1 MIGTKLGNRYELLEK
16 VGEGGMAIV
25 YKAKCHYL
33 NRFVAIKILKDQFC
47 NDKEFVEKFKREATS
62 VASLSDNNIVN
73 IYDVG
78 SENNIHYIVMEYVD
92 GKTLKELIVEKG
104 KIESK
109 ETVRISKQI
118 ASALVCAHKNNIIHR
133 DIKPHNILVTKE
145 GIIKVTD
152 FGIAKASN
160 SATITNSSK
169 VMGSAHYFS
178 PEQAKGSFVD
188 SRTDIYSLGVVMYEM
203 LVGKVPFDG
212 ESPVSVAVK
221 HIQNEV
227 VSPREIDD
235 KIPESLNS
243 AVLKCLEKNPVKR
256 YQTIKDLEEDLARI
270 ENNEN
275 ILNGSSNISE
285 NDVTRVMDTAV
296 INDKIKEMAQNDDY
310 EDDDEYE
317 DDDYE
322 DDDEEDE
329 IEEKKKRSSKG
340 KTNKKLILGI
350 AMIVLFLVVGS
361 VSAYLAFNKAGGKKV
376 EVPNVVG
383 LTKEEAQKVLSE
395 KKLKLVVAQKV
406 KSDKKEGTIIESYP
420 KSGEKVAENS
430 EVRVSISSGNVV
442 VVPNLKG
449 MELDSAKKAIQDLK
463 LKVGNVKYEFNDNV
477 AAGKVISQT
486 PDVDAELKEGEEISL
501 VISNGPEIKYST
513 VPNLIG
519 KSIDAAQNALA
530 NAGLSMG
537 SSKAIITEDQSLD
550 GQVAS
555 QSIGAGQSIK
565 QGSSVSISYYKY
577 KKPEVKPDPKPD
589 PKPDND
595 NNSGDNNNSED
606 NDSDNGSDNGSGS
619 GSGSGSGGGSG
630 SGSGGGSGSG
640 SGGGSGSGSGNES
653 GGSGSGSGSGSGTQ
667 SGKNK

>member
-16 VGEGGMAIV
+16 VGEGGMATV

-33 NRFVAIKILKDQFC
+33 NRFVAIKILKEQFC
-47 NDKEFVEKFKREATS
+47 SDKEFVEKFKREATS

-104 KIESK
+104 KIDPK

-118 ASALVCAHKNNIIHR
+118 ASALVCAHRNNIIHR

-145 GIIKVTD
+145 GIVKVTD

-188 SRTDIYSLGVVMYEM
+188 SRTDIYSLGIVMYEM

-227 VSPREIDD
+227 VAPKEIDD

-243 AVLKCLEKNPVKR
+243 LVLKCLEKNPVKR
-256 YQTIKDLEEDLARI
+256 YQTIKNLEEDLARI

-296 INDKIKEMAQNDDY
+296 INDKIKEMAQND
-310 EDDDEYE
+310 E
-317 DDDYE
+317 YE
-322 DDDEEDE
+322 DDDEEYEDDDEEYEDEEDE
-329 IEEKKKRSSKG
+329 IEDKKKRSNKG

-350 AMIVLFLVVGS
+350 AMAVLFLVVGS
-361 VSAYLAFNKAGGKKV
+361 VSAYLAFNKSGGKKV

-383 LTKEEAQKVLSE
+383 LTKEEAEKVLSE

-406 KSDKKEGTIIESYP
+406 KNEKKEGTIIESYP

-449 MELDSAKKAIQDLK
+449 MELEAAKKAIQDLK

-477 AAGKVISQT
+477 ASGKVISQT
-486 PDVDAELKEGEEISL
+486 PDIDAELKEGEEISL

-519 KSIDAAQNALA
+519 KSIDGAQNALA

-537 SSKAIITEDQSLD
+537 GSKAIITEDQSLD

-577 KKPEVKPDPKPD
+577 KKPEPKPD
-589 PKPDND
+589 PKPDTDTGKDPGTDTGKNPGTD
-595 NNSGDNNNSED
+595 TGKDPGTD
-606 NDSDNGSDNGSGS
+606 TGKDPGTDTGKDPGTDPGTDT
-619 GSGSGSGGGSG
+619 GKDPGTDTGKD
-630 SGSGGGSGSG
+630 
-640 SGGGSGSGSGNES
+640 
-653 GGSGSGSGSGSGTQ
+653 SGTTP
-667 SGKNK
+667 KK

>member
-16 VGEGGMAIV
+16 VGEGGMATV

-33 NRFVAIKILKDQFC
+33 NRFVAIKILKEQFC
-47 NDKEFVEKFKREATS
+47 SDKEFVEKFKREATS

-104 KIESK
+104 KIDPK

-118 ASALVCAHKNNIIHR
+118 ASALVCAHRNNIIHR

-145 GIIKVTD
+145 GIVKVTD

-188 SRTDIYSLGVVMYEM
+188 SRTDIYSLGIVMYEM

-227 VSPREIDD
+227 VAPKEIDD

-243 AVLKCLEKNPVKR
+243 LVLKCLEKNPVKR
-256 YQTIKDLEEDLARI
+256 YQTIKNLEEDLARI

-296 INDKIKEMAQNDDY
+296 INDKIKEMAQND
-310 EDDDEYE
+310 E
-317 DDDYE
+317 YE
-322 DDDEEDE
+322 DDDEEYEDDDEEYEDEEDE
-329 IEEKKKRSSKG
+329 IEDKKKRSNKG

-350 AMIVLFLVVGS
+350 AMAVLFLVVGS
-361 VSAYLAFNKAGGKKV
+361 VSAYLAFNKSGGKKV

-406 KSDKKEGTIIESYP
+406 KNEKKEGTIIESYP

-449 MELDSAKKAIQDLK
+449 MELEAAKKAIQDLK

-486 PDVDAELKEGEEISL
+486 PDIDAELKEGEEISL

-519 KSIDAAQNALA
+519 KSIDGAQNALA

-537 SSKAIITEDQSLD
+537 GSKAIITEDQSLD

-577 KKPEVKPDPKPD
+577 KKPEPKPD
-589 PKPDND
+589 PKPDTDTGKDPGTDTGKNPGTD
-595 NNSGDNNNSED
+595 TGKDPGTD
-606 NDSDNGSDNGSGS
+606 TGKDPGTDTGKDPGTDPGTDT
-619 GSGSGSGGGSG
+619 GKDPGTDTGKD
-630 SGSGGGSGSG
+630 
-640 SGGGSGSGSGNES
+640 
-653 GGSGSGSGSGSGTQ
+653 SGTTP
-667 SGKNK
+667 KK

>member
-16 VGEGGMAIV
+16 VGEGGMAKV

-33 NRFVAIKILKDQFC
+33 NRFVAIKILKEQFC
-47 NDKEFVEKFKREATS
+47 SDKEFVEKFKREATS

-78 SENNIHYIVMEYVD
+78 SENDIHYIVMEYVD

-104 KIESK
+104 KIDPK

-118 ASALVCAHKNNIIHR
+118 ASALVCAHRNNIIHR

-145 GIIKVTD
+145 GIVKVTD

-188 SRTDIYSLGVVMYEM
+188 SRTDIYSLGIVMYEM

-227 VSPREIDD
+227 VAPKEIDD

-243 AVLKCLEKNPVKR
+243 LVLKCLEKNPVKR
-256 YQTIKDLEEDLARI
+256 YQTIKNLEEDLARI

-296 INDKIKEMAQNDDY
+296 INDKIKEMAQND
-310 EDDDEYE
+310 E
-317 DDDYE
+317 YE
-322 DDDEEDE
+322 DDDEEYEDDDEEYEDEEDE
-329 IEEKKKRSSKG
+329 IEDKKKRSNKG

-350 AMIVLFLVVGS
+350 AMAVLFLVVGS
-361 VSAYLAFNKAGGKKV
+361 VSAYLAFNKSGGKKV

-406 KSDKKEGTIIESYP
+406 KNEKKEGTIIESYP

-449 MELDSAKKAIQDLK
+449 MELEAAKKAIQDLK

-486 PDVDAELKEGEEISL
+486 PDIDAELKEGEEISL

-519 KSIDAAQNALA
+519 KSIDGAQNALA

-537 SSKAIITEDQSLD
+537 SSKAIITQDQSLD

-589 PKPDND
+589 TDTGKDPGTDTGKNPGTDTGKD
-595 NNSGDNNNSED
+595 PGTDTGKD
-606 NDSDNGSDNGSGS
+606 PGTDTGKDPGTDTGTDTGKDP
-619 GSGSGSGGGSG
+619 GTDTGKD
-630 SGSGGGSGSG
+630 
-640 SGGGSGSGSGNES
+640 
-653 GGSGSGSGSGSGTQ
+653 SGTTP
-667 SGKNK
+667 KK

>member
-16 VGEGGMAIV
+16 VGEGGMATV

-47 NDKEFVEKFKREATS
+47 SDKEFVEKFKREATS

-104 KIESK
+104 KIEPK

-118 ASALVCAHKNNIIHR
+118 ASALVCAHRNNIIHR

-188 SRTDIYSLGVVMYEM
+188 SRTDIYSLGIVMYEM

-227 VSPREIDD
+227 VAPKEIDD

-243 AVLKCLEKNPVKR
+243 VVLKCLEKNPVKR
-256 YQTIKDLEEDLARI
+256 YQTIKNLEEDLARI
-270 ENNEN
+270 ENNES
-275 ILNGSSNISE
+275 ILNGSSNMSE

-296 INDKIKEMAQNDDY
+296 INDKIKEMAQNDEY
-310 EDDDEYE
+310 EDDDEEYEDDEYE
-317 DDDYE
+317 DD
-322 DDDEEDE
+322 EDE
-329 IEEKKKRSSKG
+329 IEDKKKRSNKG

-350 AMIVLFLVVGS
+350 AMAVLFLVVGS
-361 VSAYLAFNKAGGKKV
+361 VSAYLAFNKSGGKKV

-406 KSDKKEGTIIESYP
+406 KSEKKEGTIIESYP

-449 MELDSAKKAIQDLK
+449 MELDSAKKAIQDIK

-501 VISNGPEIKYST
+501 VVSNGPEIKYST

-565 QGSSVSISYYKY
+565 QDSSVSISYYKY

-589 PKPDND
+589 TDKNPGTDTGKNPGTDTGKDPGTDTGKDPEKPDPEKPDPEKPDPEKPDPEKPTNP
-595 NNSGDNNNSED
+595 
-606 NDSDNGSDNGSGS
+606 
-619 GSGSGSGGGSG
+619 
-630 SGSGGGSGSG
+630 
-640 SGGGSGSGSGNES
+640 
-653 GGSGSGSGSGSGTQ
+653 Q
-667 SGKNK
+667 K

>member
-16 VGEGGMAIV
+16 VGEGGMATV

-33 NRFVAIKILKDQFC
+33 NRFVAIKILKEQFC
-47 NDKEFVEKFKREATS
+47 SDKEFVEKFKREATS

-104 KIESK
+104 KIDPK

-118 ASALVCAHKNNIIHR
+118 ASALVCAHRNNIIHR

-145 GIIKVTD
+145 GIVKVTD

-188 SRTDIYSLGVVMYEM
+188 SRTDIYSLGIVMYEM

-227 VSPREIDD
+227 VAPKEIDD

-243 AVLKCLEKNPVKR
+243 LVLKCLEKNPVKR
-256 YQTIKDLEEDLARI
+256 YQTIKNLEEDLARI

-296 INDKIKEMAQNDDY
+296 INDKIKEMAQND
-310 EDDDEYE
+310 E
-317 DDDYE
+317 YE
-322 DDDEEDE
+322 DDDEEYEDDDEEYEDEEDE
-329 IEEKKKRSSKG
+329 IEDKKKRSNKG

-350 AMIVLFLVVGS
+350 AMAVLFLVVGS
-361 VSAYLAFNKAGGKKV
+361 VSAYLAFNKSGGKKV

-406 KSDKKEGTIIESYP
+406 KNEKKEGTIIESYP

-449 MELDSAKKAIQDLK
+449 MELEAAKKAIQDLK

-486 PDVDAELKEGEEISL
+486 PDIDAELKEGEEISL

-519 KSIDAAQNALA
+519 KSIDGAQNALA

-537 SSKAIITEDQSLD
+537 GSKAIITEDQSLD

-577 KKPEVKPDPKPD
+577 KKPEPKPD
-589 PKPDND
+589 PKPDTDTGKDPGTDTGKNPGTD
-595 NNSGDNNNSED
+595 TGKDPGTD
-606 NDSDNGSDNGSGS
+606 TGKDPGTDTGKDPGTDPGTDT
-619 GSGSGSGGGSG
+619 GKDPGTDTGKD
-630 SGSGGGSGSG
+630 
-640 SGGGSGSGSGNES
+640 
-653 GGSGSGSGSGSGTQ
+653 SGTTP
-667 SGKNK
+667 KKIIC

>member
-16 VGEGGMAIV
+16 VGEGGMATV

-33 NRFVAIKILKDQFC
+33 NRFVAIKILKEQFC
-47 NDKEFVEKFKREATS
+47 SDKEFVEKFKREATS

-104 KIESK
+104 KIDPK

-118 ASALVCAHKNNIIHR
+118 ASALVCAHRNNIIHR

-145 GIIKVTD
+145 GIVKVTD

-188 SRTDIYSLGVVMYEM
+188 SRTDIYSLGIVMYEM

-227 VSPREIDD
+227 VAPKEIDD

-243 AVLKCLEKNPVKR
+243 LVLKCLEKNPVKR
-256 YQTIKDLEEDLARI
+256 YQTIKNLEEDLARI

-296 INDKIKEMAQNDDY
+296 INDKIKEMAQND
-310 EDDDEYE
+310 E
-317 DDDYE
+317 YE
-322 DDDEEDE
+322 DDDEEYEDDDGEYEDEEDE
-329 IEEKKKRSSKG
+329 IEDKKKRSNKG

-350 AMIVLFLVVGS
+350 AMAVLFLVVGS
-361 VSAYLAFNKAGGKKV
+361 VSAYLAFNKSGGKKV

-406 KSDKKEGTIIESYP
+406 KNEKKEGTIIESYP

-449 MELDSAKKAIQDLK
+449 MELEAAKKAIQDLK

-486 PDVDAELKEGEEISL
+486 PDIDAELKEGEEISL

-519 KSIDAAQNALA
+519 KSIDGAQNALA

-537 SSKAIITEDQSLD
+537 GSKAIITEDQSLD

-577 KKPEVKPDPKPD
+577 KKPEPKPD
-589 PKPDND
+589 PKPDTDTGKDPGTDTGKNPGTD
-595 NNSGDNNNSED
+595 TGKDPGTD
-606 NDSDNGSDNGSGS
+606 TGKDPGTDTGKDPGTDPGTDT
-619 GSGSGSGGGSG
+619 GKDPGTDTGKD
-630 SGSGGGSGSG
+630 
-640 SGGGSGSGSGNES
+640 
-653 GGSGSGSGSGSGTQ
+653 SGTTP
-667 SGKNK
+667 KK

>member
-16 VGEGGMAIV
+16 VGEGGMATV

-47 NDKEFVEKFKREATS
+47 SDKEFVEKFKREATS

-118 ASALVCAHKNNIIHR
+118 ASALVCAHRNNIIHR

-178 PEQAKGSFVD
+178 PEQAKGGFVD
-188 SRTDIYSLGVVMYEM
+188 SRTDIYSLGIVMYEM

-227 VSPREIDD
+227 VAPKEIDD

-243 AVLKCLEKNPVKR
+243 VVLKCLEKNPVKR
-256 YQTIKDLEEDLARI
+256 YQTIKNLEEDLARI
-270 ENNEN
+270 ENNES

-296 INDKIKEMAQNDDY
+296 INDKIKEMAQND
-310 EDDDEYE
+310 E
-317 DDDYE
+317 YE
-322 DDDEEDE
+322 DDDEEYEDDEYEDEEDE
-329 IEEKKKRSSKG
+329 IEDKKKRSNKG

-350 AMIVLFLVVGS
+350 AMAVLFLVVGS
-361 VSAYLAFNKAGGKKV
+361 VSAYLAFNKSGGKKV

-406 KSDKKEGTIIESYP
+406 KNEKKEGTIIESYP

-449 MELDSAKKAIQDLK
+449 MELEAAKKAIQDLK

-486 PDVDAELKEGEEISL
+486 PDIDAELKEGEEISL

-519 KSIDAAQNALA
+519 KSIDGAQNALA

-537 SSKAIITEDQSLD
+537 SSKAIITQDQSLD

-589 PKPDND
+589 TDKNPGTDTGKNPGTDTGKDPGTDTGKEPGTDTGKDPEKPDPEKPDPEKPTNP
-595 NNSGDNNNSED
+595 
-606 NDSDNGSDNGSGS
+606 
-619 GSGSGSGGGSG
+619 
-630 SGSGGGSGSG
+630 
-640 SGGGSGSGSGNES
+640 
-653 GGSGSGSGSGSGTQ
+653 Q
-667 SGKNK
+667 K

>member
-16 VGEGGMAIV
+16 VGEGGMATV

-33 NRFVAIKILKDQFC
+33 NRFVAIKILKEQFC
-47 NDKEFVEKFKREATS
+47 SDKEFVEKFKREATS

-104 KIESK
+104 KIDPK

-118 ASALVCAHKNNIIHR
+118 ASALVCAHRNNIIHR

-145 GIIKVTD
+145 GIVKVTD

-188 SRTDIYSLGVVMYEM
+188 SRTDIYSLGIVMYEM

-227 VSPREIDD
+227 VAPKEIDD

-243 AVLKCLEKNPVKR
+243 LVLKCLEKNPVKR

-296 INDKIKEMAQNDDY
+296 INDKIKEMAQND
-310 EDDDEYE
+310 E
-317 DDDYE
+317 YE
-322 DDDEEDE
+322 DDDEEYEEDE
-329 IEEKKKRSSKG
+329 YEDEEDEEEDKKKRSNKG

-350 AMIVLFLVVGS
+350 AMAVLFLVVGS
-361 VSAYLAFNKAGGKKV
+361 VSAYLAFNKSGGKKV

-383 LTKEEAQKVLSE
+383 LTKEEAEKVLSE

-406 KSDKKEGTIIESYP
+406 KSDKKEGTILESYP

-430 EVRVSISSGNVV
+430 EVRVSISSGKVV

-449 MELDSAKKAIQDLK
+449 IELDSAKKTIQDSKLK
-463 LKVGNVKYEFNDNV
+463 LGNVKYEFNDNV
-477 AAGKVISQT
+477 AAGKIISQT
-486 PDVDAELKEGEEISL
+486 PDVDAEVEEGAEISL
-501 VISNGPEIKYST
+501 VVSNGPEIKYST

-519 KSIDAAQNALA
+519 KSIDGAQNALA

-537 SSKAIITEDQSLD
+537 GSKAIITEDQSLD

-589 PKPDND
+589 TDTNKDP
-595 NNSGDNNNSED
+595 
-606 NDSDNGSDNGSGS
+606 
-619 GSGSGSGGGSG
+619 
-630 SGSGGGSGSG
+630 
-640 SGGGSGSGSGNES
+640 
-653 GGSGSGSGSGSGTQ
+653 GTDT
-667 SGKNK
+667 GKNPGTDTGKDPGTDTGKDPGTDAGKDPGTDTDTGKDPGTDTGKDPGTTPKK

>member
-16 VGEGGMAIV
+16 VGEGGMATV

-47 NDKEFVEKFKREATS
+47 SDKEFVEKFKREATS

-104 KIESK
+104 KIEPK

-118 ASALVCAHKNNIIHR
+118 ASALVCAHRNNIIHR

-178 PEQAKGSFVD
+178 PEQAKGGFVD
-188 SRTDIYSLGVVMYEM
+188 SRTDIYSLGIVMYEM

-227 VSPREIDD
+227 VAPKEIDD

-243 AVLKCLEKNPVKR
+243 VVLKCLEKNPVKR
-256 YQTIKDLEEDLARI
+256 YQTIKNLEEDLARI
-270 ENNEN
+270 ENNES

-296 INDKIKEMAQNDDY
+296 INDKIKEMAQNDEY
-310 EDDDEYE
+310 EDDDEEYEDDEYE
-317 DDDYE
+317 DDEYE
-322 DDDEEDE
+322 DEEDE
-329 IEEKKKRSSKG
+329 IEDKKKRSNKG

-350 AMIVLFLVVGS
+350 AMAVLFLVVGS
-361 VSAYLAFNKAGGKKV
+361 VSAYLAFNKSGGKKV

-406 KSDKKEGTIIESYP
+406 KNEKKEGTIIESYP

-449 MELDSAKKAIQDLK
+449 MELEAAKKAIQDLK

-486 PDVDAELKEGEEISL
+486 PDIDAELKEGEEISL

-519 KSIDAAQNALA
+519 KSIDGAQNALA

-537 SSKAIITEDQSLD
+537 SSKAIITQDQSLD

-589 PKPDND
+589 TDKNPGTDTGKNPGTDTGKDPEKPDPEKPD
-595 NNSGDNNNSED
+595 P
-606 NDSDNGSDNGSGS
+606 
-619 GSGSGSGGGSG
+619 
-630 SGSGGGSGSG
+630 
-640 SGGGSGSGSGNES
+640 
-653 GGSGSGSGSGSGTQ
+653 
-667 SGKNK
+667 GKDPEKPDPEKPDPEKPDPEKPTNPQK

>member
-16 VGEGGMAIV
+16 VGEGGMATV

-47 NDKEFVEKFKREATS
+47 SDKEFVEKFKREATS

-104 KIESK
+104 KIEPK

-118 ASALVCAHKNNIIHR
+118 ASALVCAHRNNIIHR

-188 SRTDIYSLGVVMYEM
+188 SRTDIYSLGIVMYEM

-227 VSPREIDD
+227 VAPKEIDD

-243 AVLKCLEKNPVKR
+243 VVLKCLEKNPVKR
-256 YQTIKDLEEDLARI
+256 YQTIKNLEEDLARI
-270 ENNEN
+270 ENNES
-275 ILNGSSNISE
+275 ILNGSSNMLE

-296 INDKIKEMAQNDDY
+296 INDKIKEMAQNDEY
-310 EDDDEYE
+310 EDDDEEYEDDEYE
-317 DDDYE
+317 DD
-322 DDDEEDE
+322 EDE
-329 IEEKKKRSSKG
+329 IEDKKKRSNKG

-350 AMIVLFLVVGS
+350 AMAVLFLVVGS
-361 VSAYLAFNKAGGKKV
+361 VSAYLAFNKSGGKKV

-406 KSDKKEGTIIESYP
+406 KSEKKEGTIIESYP

-449 MELDSAKKAIQDLK
+449 MELDPAKKAIQDIK

-501 VISNGPEIKYST
+501 VVSNGPEIKYST

-565 QGSSVSISYYKY
+565 QDSSVSISYYKY

-589 PKPDND
+589 TDKNPGTDTGKNPGTDTGKDPGTDTGKDPEKPDPEKPDPEKPDPEKPDPEKPTNP
-595 NNSGDNNNSED
+595 
-606 NDSDNGSDNGSGS
+606 
-619 GSGSGSGGGSG
+619 
-630 SGSGGGSGSG
+630 
-640 SGGGSGSGSGNES
+640 
-653 GGSGSGSGSGSGTQ
+653 Q
-667 SGKNK
+667 K

>member
-16 VGEGGMAIV
+16 VGEGGMATV

-33 NRFVAIKILKDQFC
+33 NRFVAIKILKEQFC
-47 NDKEFVEKFKREATS
+47 SDKEFVEKFKREATS

-104 KIESK
+104 KIDPK

-118 ASALVCAHKNNIIHR
+118 ASALVCAHRNNIIHR

-145 GIIKVTD
+145 GIVKVTD

-188 SRTDIYSLGVVMYEM
+188 SRTDIYSLGIVMYEM

-227 VSPREIDD
+227 VAPKEIDD

-243 AVLKCLEKNPVKR
+243 LVLKCLEKNPVKR
-256 YQTIKDLEEDLARI
+256 YQTIKNLEEDLARI

-275 ILNGSSNISE
+275 ILNGSTNISE

-296 INDKIKEMAQNDDY
+296 INDKIKEMAQND
-310 EDDDEYE
+310 E
-317 DDDYE
+317 YE
-322 DDDEEDE
+322 DDDEEYEDDDEEYEDEEDE
-329 IEEKKKRSSKG
+329 IEDKKKRSNKG

-350 AMIVLFLVVGS
+350 AMAVLFLVVGS
-361 VSAYLAFNKAGGKKV
+361 VSAYLAFNKSGGKKV

-406 KSDKKEGTIIESYP
+406 KNEKKEGTIIESYP

-449 MELDSAKKAIQDLK
+449 MELEAAKKAIQDLK

-486 PDVDAELKEGEEISL
+486 PDIDAELKEGEEISL

-519 KSIDAAQNALA
+519 KSIDGAQNALA

-537 SSKAIITEDQSLD
+537 GSKAIITEDQSLD

-577 KKPEVKPDPKPD
+577 KKPEPKPD
-589 PKPDND
+589 PKPDTDTGKDPGTDTGKNPGTD
-595 NNSGDNNNSED
+595 TGKDPGTD
-606 NDSDNGSDNGSGS
+606 TGKDPGTDTGKDPGTDTGTDT
-619 GSGSGSGGGSG
+619 GKDPGTDTGKD
-630 SGSGGGSGSG
+630 
-640 SGGGSGSGSGNES
+640 
-653 GGSGSGSGSGSGTQ
+653 SGTTP
-667 SGKNK
+667 KK

>member
-16 VGEGGMAIV
+16 VGEGGMATV

-47 NDKEFVEKFKREATS
+47 SDKEFVEKFKREATS

-118 ASALVCAHKNNIIHR
+118 ASALVCAHRNNIIHR

-178 PEQAKGSFVD
+178 PEQAKGGFVD
-188 SRTDIYSLGVVMYEM
+188 SRTDIYSLGIVMYEM

-227 VSPREIDD
+227 VAPKEIDD

-243 AVLKCLEKNPVKR
+243 VVLKCLEKNPVKR
-256 YQTIKDLEEDLARI
+256 YQTIKNLEEDLARI
-270 ENNEN
+270 ENNES

-296 INDKIKEMAQNDDY
+296 INDKIKEMAQND
-310 EDDDEYE
+310 E
-317 DDDYE
+317 YE
-322 DDDEEDE
+322 DDDEEYEDDEYEDEEDE
-329 IEEKKKRSSKG
+329 IEDKKKRSNKG

-350 AMIVLFLVVGS
+350 AMAVLFLVVGS
-361 VSAYLAFNKAGGKKV
+361 VSAYLAFNKSGGKKV

-406 KSDKKEGTIIESYP
+406 KNEKKEGTIIESYP

-449 MELDSAKKAIQDLK
+449 MELEAAKKAIQDLK

-486 PDVDAELKEGEEISL
+486 PDIDAELKEGEEISL

-519 KSIDAAQNALA
+519 KSIDGAQNALA

-537 SSKAIITEDQSLD
+537 SSKAIITQDQSLD

-589 PKPDND
+589 TGKDPGTDTGKEPGTDTGKDPEKPDPEKPDPEKPDPEKPTNP
-595 NNSGDNNNSED
+595 
-606 NDSDNGSDNGSGS
+606 
-619 GSGSGSGGGSG
+619 
-630 SGSGGGSGSG
+630 
-640 SGGGSGSGSGNES
+640 
-653 GGSGSGSGSGSGTQ
+653 Q
-667 SGKNK
+667 K

>member
-16 VGEGGMAIV
+16 VGEGGMATV

-33 NRFVAIKILKDQFC
+33 NRFVAIKILKEQFC
-47 NDKEFVEKFKREATS
+47 SDKEFVEKFKREATS

-104 KIESK
+104 KIDPK

-118 ASALVCAHKNNIIHR
+118 ASALVCAHRNNIIHR

-145 GIIKVTD
+145 GIVKVTD

-188 SRTDIYSLGVVMYEM
+188 SRTDIYSLGIVMYEM

-227 VSPREIDD
+227 VAPKEIDD
-235 KIPESLNS
+235 KIPEGLNS
-243 AVLKCLEKNPVKR
+243 LVLKCLEKNPVKR
-256 YQTIKDLEEDLARI
+256 YQTIKNLEEDLARI

-296 INDKIKEMAQNDDY
+296 INDKIKEMAQND
-310 EDDDEYE
+310 E
-317 DDDYE
+317 YE
-322 DDDEEDE
+322 DDDEEYEDDDEEYEDEEDE
-329 IEEKKKRSSKG
+329 IEDKKKRSNKG

-350 AMIVLFLVVGS
+350 AMAVLFLVVGS
-361 VSAYLAFNKAGGKKV
+361 VSAYLAFNKSGGKKV

-383 LTKEEAQKVLSE
+383 LTKEEAEKVLSE

-406 KSDKKEGTIIESYP
+406 KNEKKEGTIIESYP

-449 MELDSAKKAIQDLK
+449 MELEAAKKAIQDLK

-477 AAGKVISQT
+477 ASGKVISQT
-486 PDVDAELKEGEEISL
+486 PDIDAELKEGEEISL

-519 KSIDAAQNALA
+519 KSIDGAQNALA

-537 SSKAIITEDQSLD
+537 GSKAIITEDQSLD

-577 KKPEVKPDPKPD
+577 KKPEPKPD
-589 PKPDND
+589 PKPDTDTGKDPGTDTGKNPGTD
-595 NNSGDNNNSED
+595 TGKDPGTD
-606 NDSDNGSDNGSGS
+606 TGKDPGTDTGKDPGTDPGTDT
-619 GSGSGSGGGSG
+619 GKDPGTDTGKD
-630 SGSGGGSGSG
+630 
-640 SGGGSGSGSGNES
+640 
-653 GGSGSGSGSGSGTQ
+653 SGTTP
-667 SGKNK
+667 KK

>member
-16 VGEGGMAIV
+16 VGEGGMATV

-47 NDKEFVEKFKREATS
+47 SDKEFVEKFKREATS

-104 KIESK
+104 KIEPK

-118 ASALVCAHKNNIIHR
+118 ASALVCAHRNNIIHR

-178 PEQAKGSFVD
+178 PEQAKGGFVD
-188 SRTDIYSLGVVMYEM
+188 SRTDIYSLGIVMYEM

-227 VSPREIDD
+227 VAPKEIDD

-243 AVLKCLEKNPVKR
+243 VVLKCLEKNPVKR
-256 YQTIKDLEEDLARI
+256 YQTIKNLEEDLARI
-270 ENNEN
+270 ENNES

-296 INDKIKEMAQNDDY
+296 INDKIKEMAQND
-310 EDDDEYE
+310 E
-317 DDDYE
+317 YE
-322 DDDEEDE
+322 DDDEEYEDDEYEDEEDE
-329 IEEKKKRSSKG
+329 IEDKKKRSNKG

-350 AMIVLFLVVGS
+350 AMAVLFLVVGS
-361 VSAYLAFNKAGGKKV
+361 VSAYLAFNKSGGKKV

-406 KSDKKEGTIIESYP
+406 KNEKKEGTIIESYP

-449 MELDSAKKAIQDLK
+449 MELEAAKKAIQDLK

-486 PDVDAELKEGEEISL
+486 PDIDAELKEGEEISL

-519 KSIDAAQNALA
+519 KSIDGAQNALA

-537 SSKAIITEDQSLD
+537 GSKAIITQDQSLD

-589 PKPDND
+589 TDKNPGTDTGKNPGTDTGKDPEKPDPEKPD
-595 NNSGDNNNSED
+595 P
-606 NDSDNGSDNGSGS
+606 
-619 GSGSGSGGGSG
+619 
-630 SGSGGGSGSG
+630 
-640 SGGGSGSGSGNES
+640 
-653 GGSGSGSGSGSGTQ
+653 
-667 SGKNK
+667 GKDPEKPDPEKPDPEKPDPEKPTNPQK

>member
-16 VGEGGMAIV
+16 VGEGGMATV

-33 NRFVAIKILKDQFC
+33 NRFVAIKILKEQFC
-47 NDKEFVEKFKREATS
+47 SDKEFVEKFKREATS

-104 KIESK
+104 KIDPK

-118 ASALVCAHKNNIIHR
+118 ASALVCAHRNNIIHR

-145 GIIKVTD
+145 GIVKVTD

-188 SRTDIYSLGVVMYEM
+188 SRTDIYSLGIVMYEM

-227 VSPREIDD
+227 VAPKEIDD

-243 AVLKCLEKNPVKR
+243 LVLKCLEKNPVKR
-256 YQTIKDLEEDLARI
+256 YQTIKNLEEDLARI

-296 INDKIKEMAQNDDY
+296 INDKIKEMAQND
-310 EDDDEYE
+310 E
-317 DDDYE
+317 YE
-322 DDDEEDE
+322 DDDEEYEDDDEEYEDEEDE
-329 IEEKKKRSSKG
+329 IEDKKKRSNKG

-350 AMIVLFLVVGS
+350 AMAVLFLVVGS
-361 VSAYLAFNKAGGKKV
+361 VSAYLAFNKSGGKKV

-406 KSDKKEGTIIESYP
+406 KNEKKEGTIIESYP

-449 MELDSAKKAIQDLK
+449 MELEAAKKAIQDLK

-486 PDVDAELKEGEEISL
+486 PDIDAELKEGEEISL

-519 KSIDAAQNALA
+519 KSIDGAQNALA

-537 SSKAIITEDQSLD
+537 DSKAIITEDQSLD

-577 KKPEVKPDPKPD
+577 KKPEPKPD
-589 PKPDND
+589 PKPDTDTGKNPGTD
-595 NNSGDNNNSED
+595 TGKNPGTDTGKD
-606 NDSDNGSDNGSGS
+606 PGTDTGKDPGTDTGKDPGTDT
-619 GSGSGSGGGSG
+619 GTDTGKDPGTDTGKD
-630 SGSGGGSGSG
+630 
-640 SGGGSGSGSGNES
+640 
-653 GGSGSGSGSGSGTQ
+653 SGTTP
-667 SGKNK
+667 KK

>member
-47 NDKEFVEKFKREATS
+47 SDKEFVEKFKREATS

-104 KIESK
+104 KIEPK

-118 ASALVCAHKNNIIHR
+118 ASALVCAHRNNIIHR

-188 SRTDIYSLGVVMYEM
+188 SRTDIYSLGIVMYEM

-227 VSPREIDD
+227 VAPKEIDD
-235 KIPESLNS
+235 KIPESVNS
-243 AVLKCLEKNPVKR
+243 LVLKCLEKNPIKR
-256 YQTIKDLEEDLARI
+256 YQTIKSLEEDLARI
-270 ENNEN
+270 ENNES
-275 ILNGSSNISE
+275 ILNGSSNMSE

-296 INDKIKEMAQNDDY
+296 INDKIKEMAQND
-310 EDDDEYE
+310 E
-317 DDDYE
+317 YE
-322 DDDEEDE
+322 DDDEEYEDDEYEDEEDE
-329 IEEKKKRSSKG
+329 IEDKKKRSNKG

-350 AMIVLFLVVGS
+350 AMAVLFLVVGS
-361 VSAYLAFNKAGGKKV
+361 VSAYLAFNKSGGKKV

-383 LTKEEAQKVLSE
+383 LTKEEAEKVLRE

-430 EVRVSISSGNVV
+430 EVRVSISSGKVL

-449 MELDSAKKAIQDLK
+449 MELDAAKKAIQDLK
-463 LKVGNVKYEFNDNV
+463 LKIGNVKYEFNDNV

-501 VISNGPEIKYST
+501 VISNGPEVKYST

-519 KSIDAAQNALA
+519 KSIDGAQNALA

-537 SSKAIITEDQSLD
+537 GSKAIITEDQSLD

-577 KKPEVKPDPKPD
+577 KKPKPEPKPE
-589 PKPDND
+589 PE
-595 NNSGDNNNSED
+595 NNN
-606 NDSDNGSDNGSGS
+606 NNNT
-619 GSGSGSGGGSG
+619 
-630 SGSGGGSGSG
+630 
-640 SGGGSGSGSGNES
+640 N
-653 GGSGSGSGSGSGTQ
+653 
-667 SGKNK
+667 NNNNNNN

>member
-16 VGEGGMAIV
+16 VGEGGMATV

-33 NRFVAIKILKDQFC
+33 NRFVAIKILKEQFC
-47 NDKEFVEKFKREATS
+47 SDKEFVEKFKREATS

-104 KIESK
+104 RIDPK

-118 ASALVCAHKNNIIHR
+118 ASALVCAHRNNIIHR

-145 GIIKVTD
+145 GIVKVTD

-188 SRTDIYSLGVVMYEM
+188 SRTDIYSLGIVMYEM

-227 VSPREIDD
+227 VAPKEIDD

-243 AVLKCLEKNPVKR
+243 LVLKCLEKNPVKR
-256 YQTIKDLEEDLARI
+256 YQTIKNLEEDLARI

-296 INDKIKEMAQNDDY
+296 INDKIKEMAQNN
-310 EDDDEYE
+310 E
-317 DDDYE
+317 YE
-322 DDDEEDE
+322 DDDEEYEDDDEEYEDDDEEYEDEEDE
-329 IEEKKKRSSKG
+329 IEDKKKRSNKG

-350 AMIVLFLVVGS
+350 AMAVLFLVVGS
-361 VSAYLAFNKAGGKKV
+361 VSAYLAFNKSGGKKV

-406 KSDKKEGTIIESYP
+406 KNEKKEGTIIESYP

-449 MELDSAKKAIQDLK
+449 MELEAAKKAIQDLK

-486 PDVDAELKEGEEISL
+486 PDIDAELKEGEEISL

-519 KSIDAAQNALA
+519 KSIDGAQNALA

-537 SSKAIITEDQSLD
+537 GSKAIITEDQSLD

-577 KKPEVKPDPKPD
+577 KKPDPKPD
-589 PKPDND
+589 PKPDTDTGKDPGTDTGKNPGTD
-595 NNSGDNNNSED
+595 TGKDPGTD
-606 NDSDNGSDNGSGS
+606 TGKDPGTDTGKDPGTDTGTDT
-619 GSGSGSGGGSG
+619 GKDPGTDTGKD
-630 SGSGGGSGSG
+630 
-640 SGGGSGSGSGNES
+640 
-653 GGSGSGSGSGSGTQ
+653 SGTTP
-667 SGKNK
+667 KK

>member
-16 VGEGGMAIV
+16 VGEGGMATV

-33 NRFVAIKILKDQFC
+33 NRFVAIKILKEQFC
-47 NDKEFVEKFKREATS
+47 SDKEFVEKFKREATS

-104 KIESK
+104 KIDPK

-118 ASALVCAHKNNIIHR
+118 ASALVCAHRNNIIHR

-145 GIIKVTD
+145 GIVKVTD

-188 SRTDIYSLGVVMYEM
+188 SRTDIYSLGIVMYEM

-227 VSPREIDD
+227 VAPKEIDD

-243 AVLKCLEKNPVKR
+243 LVLKCLEKNPVKR
-256 YQTIKDLEEDLARI
+256 YQTIKNLEEDLARI

-296 INDKIKEMAQNDDY
+296 INDKIKEMAQND
-310 EDDDEYE
+310 E
-317 DDDYE
+317 YE
-322 DDDEEDE
+322 DDDEEYEDDDEEYEDEEDE
-329 IEEKKKRSSKG
+329 IEDKKKRSNKG

-350 AMIVLFLVVGS
+350 AMAVLFLVVGS
-361 VSAYLAFNKAGGKKV
+361 VSAYLAFNKSGGKKV

-406 KSDKKEGTIIESYP
+406 KNEKKEGTIIESYP

-449 MELDSAKKAIQDLK
+449 MELEAAKKAIQDLK

-486 PDVDAELKEGEEISL
+486 PDIDAELKEGEEISL

-519 KSIDAAQNALA
+519 KSIDGAQNALA

-537 SSKAIITEDQSLD
+537 GSKAIITEDQSLD

-577 KKPEVKPDPKPD
+577 KKPEPKPD
-589 PKPDND
+589 PKPDTDTGKDPGTDTGKNPGTD
-595 NNSGDNNNSED
+595 TGKDPGTD
-606 NDSDNGSDNGSGS
+606 TGKDPGTDTGKDPGTDTGTDT
-619 GSGSGSGGGSG
+619 GKDPGTDTGKDPGTDTGKD
-630 SGSGGGSGSG
+630 
-640 SGGGSGSGSGNES
+640 
-653 GGSGSGSGSGSGTQ
+653 SGTTP
-667 SGKNK
+667 KK

>member
-16 VGEGGMAIV
+16 VGEGGMATV

-33 NRFVAIKILKDQFC
+33 NRFVAIKILKEQFC
-47 NDKEFVEKFKREATS
+47 SDKEFVEKFKREATS

-104 KIESK
+104 RIDPK

-118 ASALVCAHKNNIIHR
+118 ASALVCAHRNNIIHR

-145 GIIKVTD
+145 GIVKVTD

-188 SRTDIYSLGVVMYEM
+188 SRTDIYSLGIVMYEM

-227 VSPREIDD
+227 VAPKEIDD

-243 AVLKCLEKNPVKR
+243 LVLKCLEKNPVKR
-256 YQTIKDLEEDLARI
+256 YQTIKNLEEDLARI

-296 INDKIKEMAQNDDY
+296 INDKIKEMAQNN
-310 EDDDEYE
+310 E
-317 DDDYE
+317 YE
-322 DDDEEDE
+322 DDDEEYEDDDEEYEDEEDE
-329 IEEKKKRSSKG
+329 IEDKKKRSNKG

-350 AMIVLFLVVGS
+350 AMAVLFLVVGS
-361 VSAYLAFNKAGGKKV
+361 VSAYLAFNKSGGKKV

-406 KSDKKEGTIIESYP
+406 KNEKKEGTIIESYP

-449 MELDSAKKAIQDLK
+449 MELEAAKKAIQDLK

-486 PDVDAELKEGEEISL
+486 PDIDAELKEGEEISL

-519 KSIDAAQNALA
+519 KSIDGAQNALA

-537 SSKAIITEDQSLD
+537 GSKAIITEDQSLD

-577 KKPEVKPDPKPD
+577 KKPDPKPD
-589 PKPDND
+589 PKPDTDTGKDPGTDTGKNPGTD
-595 NNSGDNNNSED
+595 TGKDPGTD
-606 NDSDNGSDNGSGS
+606 TGKDPGTDTGKDPGTDTGTDT
-619 GSGSGSGGGSG
+619 GKDPGTDTGKD
-630 SGSGGGSGSG
+630 
-640 SGGGSGSGSGNES
+640 
-653 GGSGSGSGSGSGTQ
+653 SGTTP
-667 SGKNK
+667 KK

>member
-16 VGEGGMAIV
+16 VGEGGMATV

-33 NRFVAIKILKDQFC
+33 NRFVAIKILKEQFC
-47 NDKEFVEKFKREATS
+47 SDKEFVEKFKREATS

-104 KIESK
+104 KIDPK

-118 ASALVCAHKNNIIHR
+118 ASALVCAHRNNIIHR

-145 GIIKVTD
+145 GIVKVTD

-188 SRTDIYSLGVVMYEM
+188 SRTDIYSLGIVMYEM

-227 VSPREIDD
+227 VAPKEIDD

-243 AVLKCLEKNPVKR
+243 LVLKCLEKNPVKR
-256 YQTIKDLEEDLARI
+256 YQTIKNLEEDLARI

-296 INDKIKEMAQNDDY
+296 INDKIKEMAQND
-310 EDDDEYE
+310 E
-317 DDDYE
+317 YE
-322 DDDEEDE
+322 DDDEEYEDDDEEYEDEEDE
-329 IEEKKKRSSKG
+329 IEDKKKRSNKG

-350 AMIVLFLVVGS
+350 AMAVLFLVVGS
-361 VSAYLAFNKAGGKKV
+361 VSAYLAFNKSGGKKV

-406 KSDKKEGTIIESYP
+406 KNEKKEGTIIESYP

-449 MELDSAKKAIQDLK
+449 MELEAAKKAIQDLK

-486 PDVDAELKEGEEISL
+486 PDIDAELKEGEEISL

-519 KSIDAAQNALA
+519 KSIDGAQNALA

-537 SSKAIITEDQSLD
+537 GSKAIITEDQSLD

-577 KKPEVKPDPKPD
+577 KKPEPKPD
-589 PKPDND
+589 PK
-595 NNSGDNNNSED
+595 
-606 NDSDNGSDNGSGS
+606 SDTDTGKDPGTDTGKNPGTDTGKDPGTDT
-619 GSGSGSGGGSG
+619 GKDPGTDTGKDPGTDPGTDTGKDPG
-630 SGSGGGSGSG
+630 TDTGKD
-640 SGGGSGSGSGNES
+640 
-653 GGSGSGSGSGSGTQ
+653 SGTTP
-667 SGKNK
+667 KK

>member
-16 VGEGGMAIV
+16 VGEGGMATV

-33 NRFVAIKILKDQFC
+33 NRFVAIKILKEQFC
-47 NDKEFVEKFKREATS
+47 SDKEFVEKFKREATS

-104 KIESK
+104 KIDPK

-118 ASALVCAHKNNIIHR
+118 ASALVCAHRNNIIHR

-145 GIIKVTD
+145 GIVKVTD

-188 SRTDIYSLGVVMYEM
+188 SRTDIYSLGIVMYEM

-227 VSPREIDD
+227 VAPKEIDD

-243 AVLKCLEKNPVKR
+243 LVLKCLEKNPVKR
-256 YQTIKDLEEDLARI
+256 YQTIKNLEEDLARI

-296 INDKIKEMAQNDDY
+296 INDKIKEMAQND
-310 EDDDEYE
+310 E
-317 DDDYE
+317 YE
-322 DDDEEDE
+322 DDDEEYEEDEYEDEEDE
-329 IEEKKKRSSKG
+329 IEDKKKRSNKG

-350 AMIVLFLVVGS
+350 AMAVLFLVVGS
-361 VSAYLAFNKAGGKKV
+361 VSAYLAFNKSGGKKV

-383 LTKEEAQKVLSE
+383 FTKEEAEKVLSE

-406 KSDKKEGTIIESYP
+406 KSDKKEGTILESYP

-430 EVRVSISSGNVV
+430 EVRVSISSGKVA

-449 MELDSAKKAIQDLK
+449 MELDSAKKTIQDRKLK
-463 LKVGNVKYEFNDNV
+463 LGNVKYEFNDNV
-477 AAGKVISQT
+477 AAGKIISQT
-486 PDVDAELKEGEEISL
+486 PDVDAEVEEGAEISL
-501 VISNGPEIKYST
+501 VVSNGPEIKYST

-519 KSIDAAQNALA
+519 KSIDGAQNALA

-537 SSKAIITEDQSLD
+537 GSKAIITEDQSLD

-577 KKPEVKPDPKPD
+577 KKPEPKPEPKPD
-589 PKPDND
+589 TDTDKD
-595 NNSGDNNNSED
+595 
-606 NDSDNGSDNGSGS
+606 
-619 GSGSGSGGGSG
+619 
-630 SGSGGGSGSG
+630 
-640 SGGGSGSGSGNES
+640 
-653 GGSGSGSGSGSGTQ
+653 
-667 SGKNK
+667 SGKDTGKNPGKDTGKDPGTDTGKDPGTDTGKDPGTDPGTDTGKDPGTDTGKDPGTTPKK

>member
-16 VGEGGMAIV
+16 VGEGGMATV

-33 NRFVAIKILKDQFC
+33 NRFVAIKILKEQFC
-47 NDKEFVEKFKREATS
+47 SDKEFVEKFKREATS

-104 KIESK
+104 KIDPK

-118 ASALVCAHKNNIIHR
+118 ASALVCAHRNNIIHR

-145 GIIKVTD
+145 GIVKVTD

-188 SRTDIYSLGVVMYEM
+188 SRTDIYSLGIVMYEM

-227 VSPREIDD
+227 VAPKEIDD

-243 AVLKCLEKNPVKR
+243 LVLKCLEKNPVKR
-256 YQTIKDLEEDLARI
+256 YQTIKNLEEDLARI

-296 INDKIKEMAQNDDY
+296 INDKIKEMAQND
-310 EDDDEYE
+310 E
-317 DDDYE
+317 YE
-322 DDDEEDE
+322 DDDEEYEDDDGEYEDEEDE
-329 IEEKKKRSSKG
+329 IEDKKKRSNKG

-350 AMIVLFLVVGS
+350 AMAVLFLVVGS
-361 VSAYLAFNKAGGKKV
+361 VSAYLAFNKSGGKKV

-406 KSDKKEGTIIESYP
+406 KNEKKEGTIIESYP

-449 MELDSAKKAIQDLK
+449 MELEAAKKAIQDLK

-486 PDVDAELKEGEEISL
+486 PDIDAELKEGEEISL

-519 KSIDAAQNALA
+519 KSIDGAQNALA

-537 SSKAIITEDQSLD
+537 GSKAIITEDQSLD

-577 KKPEVKPDPKPD
+577 KKPEPKPD
-589 PKPDND
+589 LKPDTDTGKDPGTDTGKNPGTD
-595 NNSGDNNNSED
+595 TGKDPGTD
-606 NDSDNGSDNGSGS
+606 TGKDPGTDTGKDPGTDTGKD
-619 GSGSGSGGGSG
+619 
-630 SGSGGGSGSG
+630 
-640 SGGGSGSGSGNES
+640 
-653 GGSGSGSGSGSGTQ
+653 SGTTP
-667 SGKNK
+667 KK

>member
-16 VGEGGMAIV
+16 VGEGGMATV

-33 NRFVAIKILKDQFC
+33 NRFVAIKILKEQFC
-47 NDKEFVEKFKREATS
+47 SDKEFVEKFKREATS

-104 KIESK
+104 KIDPK

-118 ASALVCAHKNNIIHR
+118 ASALVCAHRNNIIHR

-145 GIIKVTD
+145 GIVKVTD

-188 SRTDIYSLGVVMYEM
+188 SRTDIYSLGIVMYEM

-227 VSPREIDD
+227 VAPKEIDD

-243 AVLKCLEKNPVKR
+243 LVLKCLEKNPVKR
-256 YQTIKDLEEDLARI
+256 YQTIKNLEEDLARI

-296 INDKIKEMAQNDDY
+296 INDKIKEMAQND
-310 EDDDEYE
+310 E
-317 DDDYE
+317 YE
-322 DDDEEDE
+322 DDDEEYEDDDEEYEDEEDE
-329 IEEKKKRSSKG
+329 IEDKKKRSNKG

-350 AMIVLFLVVGS
+350 AMAVLFLVVGS
-361 VSAYLAFNKAGGKKV
+361 VSAYLAFNKSGGKKV

-406 KSDKKEGTIIESYP
+406 KNEKKEGTIIESYP

-449 MELDSAKKAIQDLK
+449 MELEAAKKAIQDLK

-486 PDVDAELKEGEEISL
+486 PDIDAELKEGEEISL

-519 KSIDAAQNALA
+519 KSIDGAQNALA

-537 SSKAIITEDQSLD
+537 GSKAIITEDQSLD

-577 KKPEVKPDPKPD
+577 KKPEPKPD
-589 PKPDND
+589 PKPDTDTGKDPGTDTGKNPGTD
-595 NNSGDNNNSED
+595 TGKDPGTD
-606 NDSDNGSDNGSGS
+606 TGKDPGTDTGKDPGTDTGKD
-619 GSGSGSGGGSG
+619 
-630 SGSGGGSGSG
+630 
-640 SGGGSGSGSGNES
+640 
-653 GGSGSGSGSGSGTQ
+653 SGTTP
-667 SGKNK
+667 KK

>member
-16 VGEGGMAIV
+16 VGEGGMATV

-47 NDKEFVEKFKREATS
+47 SDKEFVEKFKREATS

-104 KIESK
+104 KIEPK

-118 ASALVCAHKNNIIHR
+118 ASALVCAHRNNIIHR

-178 PEQAKGSFVD
+178 PEQAKGGFVD
-188 SRTDIYSLGVVMYEM
+188 SRTDIYSLGIVMYEM

-227 VSPREIDD
+227 VAPKQIDD

-243 AVLKCLEKNPVKR
+243 VVLKCLEKNPVKR
-256 YQTIKDLEEDLARI
+256 YQTIKNLEEDLARI
-270 ENNEN
+270 ENNES

-296 INDKIKEMAQNDDY
+296 INDKIKEMAQND
-310 EDDDEYE
+310 E
-317 DDDYE
+317 YE
-322 DDDEEDE
+322 DDDEEYEDDEYEDEEDE
-329 IEEKKKRSSKG
+329 IEDKKKRSNKG

-350 AMIVLFLVVGS
+350 AMAVLFLVVGS
-361 VSAYLAFNKAGGKKV
+361 VSAYLAFNKSGGKKV

-383 LTKEEAQKVLSE
+383 LTKEEAEKVLSE

-406 KSDKKEGTIIESYP
+406 KNEKKEGTIIESYP

-449 MELDSAKKAIQDLK
+449 MELEAAKKAIQDLK

-486 PDVDAELKEGEEISL
+486 PDIDAELKEGEEISL

-519 KSIDAAQNALA
+519 KSIDGAQNALA

-537 SSKAIITEDQSLD
+537 SSKAIITQDQSLD

-589 PKPDND
+589 TDKNPGTDTGKNPGTDTGKNPEKPDPEKPD
-595 NNSGDNNNSED
+595 
-606 NDSDNGSDNGSGS
+606 
-619 GSGSGSGGGSG
+619 
-630 SGSGGGSGSG
+630 
-640 SGGGSGSGSGNES
+640 
-653 GGSGSGSGSGSGTQ
+653 T
-667 SGKNK
+667 GKDPEKPDPEKPDPEKPDPEKPTNPQK

>member
-16 VGEGGMAIV
+16 VGEGGMATV

-33 NRFVAIKILKDQFC
+33 NRFVAIKILKEQFC
-47 NDKEFVEKFKREATS
+47 SDKEFVEKFKREATS

-104 KIESK
+104 KIDPK

-118 ASALVCAHKNNIIHR
+118 ASALVCAHRNNIIHR

-145 GIIKVTD
+145 GIVKVTD

-188 SRTDIYSLGVVMYEM
+188 SRTDIYSLGIVMYEM

-227 VSPREIDD
+227 VAPKEIDD

-243 AVLKCLEKNPVKR
+243 LVLKCLEKNPVKR
-256 YQTIKDLEEDLARI
+256 YQTIKNLEEDLARI

-296 INDKIKEMAQNDDY
+296 INDKIKEMAQND
-310 EDDDEYE
+310 E
-317 DDDYE
+317 YE
-322 DDDEEDE
+322 DDDEEYEDDDEEYEDEEDE
-329 IEEKKKRSSKG
+329 IEDKKKRSNKG

-350 AMIVLFLVVGS
+350 AMAVLFLVVGS
-361 VSAYLAFNKAGGKKV
+361 VSAYLAFNKSGGKKV

-406 KSDKKEGTIIESYP
+406 KNEKKEGTIIESYP

-449 MELDSAKKAIQDLK
+449 MELEAAKKAIQDLK

-486 PDVDAELKEGEEISL
+486 PDIDAELKEGEEISL

-519 KSIDAAQNALA
+519 KSIDGAQNALA

-537 SSKAIITEDQSLD
+537 GSKAIITEDQSLD

-577 KKPEVKPDPKPD
+577 KKPEPKPD
-589 PKPDND
+589 PKPDTDTGKDPGTDTGKNPGTD
-595 NNSGDNNNSED
+595 TGKDPGTD
-606 NDSDNGSDNGSGS
+606 TGKDPGTDTGKDPGTDTGTDT
-619 GSGSGSGGGSG
+619 GKDPGTDTDKD
-630 SGSGGGSGSG
+630 
-640 SGGGSGSGSGNES
+640 
-653 GGSGSGSGSGSGTQ
+653 SGTTP
-667 SGKNK
+667 KK

>member
-16 VGEGGMAIV
+16 VGEGGMATV

-33 NRFVAIKILKDQFC
+33 NRFVAIKILKEQFC
-47 NDKEFVEKFKREATS
+47 SDKEFVEKFKREATS

-104 KIESK
+104 KIDPK

-118 ASALVCAHKNNIIHR
+118 ASALVCAHRNNIIHR

-145 GIIKVTD
+145 GIVKVTD

-188 SRTDIYSLGVVMYEM
+188 SRTDIYSLGIVMYEM

-227 VSPREIDD
+227 VAPKEIDD

-243 AVLKCLEKNPVKR
+243 LVLKCLEKNPVKR
-256 YQTIKDLEEDLARI
+256 YQTIKNLEEDLARI

-296 INDKIKEMAQNDDY
+296 INDKIKEMAQND
-310 EDDDEYE
+310 E
-317 DDDYE
+317 YE
-322 DDDEEDE
+322 DDDEEYEDDDGEYEDEEDE
-329 IEEKKKRSSKG
+329 IEDKKKRSNKG

-350 AMIVLFLVVGS
+350 AMAVLFLVVGS
-361 VSAYLAFNKAGGKKV
+361 VSAYLAFNKSGGKKV

-406 KSDKKEGTIIESYP
+406 KNEKKEGTIIESYP

-449 MELDSAKKAIQDLK
+449 MELEAAKKAIQDLK

-486 PDVDAELKEGEEISL
+486 PDIDAELKEGEEISL

-519 KSIDAAQNALA
+519 KSIDGAQNALA

-537 SSKAIITEDQSLD
+537 GSKAIITEDQSLD

-577 KKPEVKPDPKPD
+577 KKPEPKPD
-589 PKPDND
+589 LKPDTDTGKDPGTDTGKNPGTD
-595 NNSGDNNNSED
+595 TGKDPGTD
-606 NDSDNGSDNGSGS
+606 TGKDPGTDTGKDPGTDPGTDT
-619 GSGSGSGGGSG
+619 GKDPGTDTGKD
-630 SGSGGGSGSG
+630 
-640 SGGGSGSGSGNES
+640 
-653 GGSGSGSGSGSGTQ
+653 SGTTP
-667 SGKNK
+667 KK

>member
-16 VGEGGMAIV
+16 VGEGGMATV

-33 NRFVAIKILKDQFC
+33 NRFVAIKILKEQFC
-47 NDKEFVEKFKREATS
+47 SDKEFVEKFKREATS

-104 KIESK
+104 KIDPK

-118 ASALVCAHKNNIIHR
+118 ASALVCAHRNNIIHR

-145 GIIKVTD
+145 GIVKVTD

-188 SRTDIYSLGVVMYEM
+188 SRTDIYSLGIVMYEM

-227 VSPREIDD
+227 VAPKEIDD

-243 AVLKCLEKNPVKR
+243 LVLKCLEKNPVKR
-256 YQTIKDLEEDLARI
+256 YQTIKNLEEDLARI

-296 INDKIKEMAQNDDY
+296 INDKIKEMAQND
-310 EDDDEYE
+310 EYE
-317 DDDYE
+317 DDEEEYE
-322 DDDEEDE
+322 DDDEEYEDEEDE
-329 IEEKKKRSSKG
+329 IEDKKKRSNKG

-350 AMIVLFLVVGS
+350 AMAVLFLVVGS
-361 VSAYLAFNKAGGKKV
+361 VSAYLAFNKSGGKKV

-406 KSDKKEGTIIESYP
+406 KNEKKEGTIIESYP

-449 MELDSAKKAIQDLK
+449 MELEAAKKAIQDLK

-486 PDVDAELKEGEEISL
+486 PDIDAELKEGEEISL

-519 KSIDAAQNALA
+519 KSIDGAQNALA

-537 SSKAIITEDQSLD
+537 GSKAIITEDQSLD

-577 KKPEVKPDPKPD
+577 KKPEPKPD
-589 PKPDND
+589 PKPDTDTGKNPGTD
-595 NNSGDNNNSED
+595 TGKNPGTDTGKD
-606 NDSDNGSDNGSGS
+606 PGTDTGKDPGTDTGKDPGTDT
-619 GSGSGSGGGSG
+619 GTDTGKDPGTDTGKD
-630 SGSGGGSGSG
+630 
-640 SGGGSGSGSGNES
+640 
-653 GGSGSGSGSGSGTQ
+653 SGTTP
-667 SGKNK
+667 KK

>member
-16 VGEGGMAIV
+16 VGEGGMATV

-33 NRFVAIKILKDQFC
+33 NRFVAIKILKEQFC
-47 NDKEFVEKFKREATS
+47 SDKEFVEKFKREATS

-104 KIESK
+104 KIDPK

-118 ASALVCAHKNNIIHR
+118 ASALVCAHRNNIIHR

-145 GIIKVTD
+145 GIVKVTD

-188 SRTDIYSLGVVMYEM
+188 SRTDIYSLGIVMYEM

-227 VSPREIDD
+227 VAPKEIDD

-243 AVLKCLEKNPVKR
+243 LVLKCLEKNPVKR
-256 YQTIKDLEEDLARI
+256 YQTIKNLEEDLARI

-296 INDKIKEMAQNDDY
+296 INDKIKEMAQND
-310 EDDDEYE
+310 E
-317 DDDYE
+317 YE
-322 DDDEEDE
+322 DDDEEYEDDDEEYEDEEDE
-329 IEEKKKRSSKG
+329 IEDKKKRSNKG

-350 AMIVLFLVVGS
+350 AMAVLFLVVGS
-361 VSAYLAFNKAGGKKV
+361 VSAYLAFNKSGGKKV

-406 KSDKKEGTIIESYP
+406 KNEKKEGTIIESYP

-449 MELDSAKKAIQDLK
+449 MELEAAKKAIQDLK

-486 PDVDAELKEGEEISL
+486 PDIDAELKEGEEISL

-519 KSIDAAQNALA
+519 KSIDGAQNALA

-537 SSKAIITEDQSLD
+537 GSKAIITEDQSLD

-577 KKPEVKPDPKPD
+577 KKPDPKPD
-589 PKPDND
+589 PKPDTDTGKDPGTDTGKNPGTD
-595 NNSGDNNNSED
+595 TGKDPGTD
-606 NDSDNGSDNGSGS
+606 TGKDPGTDTGKDPGTDTGTDT
-619 GSGSGSGGGSG
+619 GKDPGTDTGKD
-630 SGSGGGSGSG
+630 
-640 SGGGSGSGSGNES
+640 
-653 GGSGSGSGSGSGTQ
+653 SGTTP
-667 SGKNK
+667 KK

>member
-16 VGEGGMAIV
+16 VGEGGMATV

-33 NRFVAIKILKDQFC
+33 NRFVAIKILKEQFC
-47 NDKEFVEKFKREATS
+47 SDKEFVEKFKREATS

-104 KIESK
+104 KIDPK

-118 ASALVCAHKNNIIHR
+118 ASALVCAHRNNIIHR

-145 GIIKVTD
+145 GIVKVTD

-188 SRTDIYSLGVVMYEM
+188 SRTDIYSLGIVMYEM

-227 VSPREIDD
+227 VAPKEIDD

-243 AVLKCLEKNPVKR
+243 LVLKCLEKNPVKR
-256 YQTIKDLEEDLARI
+256 YQTIKNLEEDLARI

-296 INDKIKEMAQNDDY
+296 INDKIKEMAQND
-310 EDDDEYE
+310 E
-317 DDDYE
+317 YE
-322 DDDEEDE
+322 DDDEEYEDDDEEYEDEEDE
-329 IEEKKKRSSKG
+329 IEDKKKRSNKG

-350 AMIVLFLVVGS
+350 AMAVLFLVVGS
-361 VSAYLAFNKAGGKKV
+361 VSAYLAFNKSGGKKV

-406 KSDKKEGTIIESYP
+406 KNEKKEGTIIESYP

-449 MELDSAKKAIQDLK
+449 MELEAAKKAIQDLK

-486 PDVDAELKEGEEISL
+486 PDIDAELKEGEEISL

-519 KSIDAAQNALA
+519 KSIDGAQNALA

-537 SSKAIITEDQSLD
+537 GSKAIITEEQSLD

-577 KKPEVKPDPKPD
+577 KKPEPKPD
-589 PKPDND
+589 PKPDTDTGKDPGTDTGKNPGTD
-595 NNSGDNNNSED
+595 TGKDPGTD
-606 NDSDNGSDNGSGS
+606 TGKDPGTDTGKDPGTDTGTDT
-619 GSGSGSGGGSG
+619 GKDPGTDTGKD
-630 SGSGGGSGSG
+630 
-640 SGGGSGSGSGNES
+640 
-653 GGSGSGSGSGSGTQ
+653 SGTTP
-667 SGKNK
+667 KK